1 MRWGLYGL
9 SLATACLLWLL
20 VKLDQRDKV
29 VQKVHLVVRGEI
41 VRSVEVQVE
50 GPTYALLFW
59 QPPETLSLGR
69 YCFALP
75 QAPVTLSVSWPSV
88 GSLCEQLR
96 REVYH
101 PKLHWVLP
109 EGTDFVEPPRWLTDS
124 IWVLQEAPLP
134 SWEVSL
140 VAQRGKRIYPVPL
153 PAKWYIY
160 PETLWV
166 EATVDRFVFASVSLV
181 PRLEGVQGYK
191 VLLNPARVEVRFWV
205 PERQLGAYQPEDFE
219 LVLRMDK
226 VLPGDTVAYP
236 ELVRYPSFIRQVEVV
251 PTFLNFARIY

>member
-9 SLATACLLWLL
+9 SLLAACLLWLL
-20 VKLDQRDKV
+20 VKLDRPYKV
-29 VQKVHLVVRGEI
+29 GEKVSLAMLGE
-41 VRSVEVQVE
+41 VLRSVEVQVE
-50 GPTYALLFW
+50 GPAYALLLW
-59 QPPETLSLGR
+59 RPPDTLSLAR
-69 YCFALP
+69 YCFAP
-75 QAPVTLSVSWPSV
+75 PPAPAALRVYWPSV
-88 GSLCEQLR
+88 GVLCEQLR

-109 EGTDFVEPPRWLTDS
+109 EGTDFVEPPRWLVDS
-124 IWVLQEAPLP
+124 LWLGQNASLP
-134 SWEVSL
+134 PWEVSL
-140 VAQRGKRIYPVPL
+140 VAQRGKKTYPVPL
-153 PAKWYIY
+153 PPKWYVY

-166 EATVDRFVFASVSLV
+166 EAHVDRFVFASVSLA

-205 PERQLGAYQPEDFE
+205 PEKQLGAYQPGDFE

-236 ELVRYPSFIRQVEVV
+236 ELVRYPAFIRQVEVV
-251 PTFLNFARIY
+251 PASLSFARIY